1 MRLKKFV
8 NTKASAC
15 RETPS
20 GSMPLLSNK
29 DLKPLTVLFQGN
41 VTDIPMATV
50 GAKVTVLKAALP

>member
-15 RETPS
+15 RETAS

-29 DLKPLTVLFQGN
+29 DRKPLTVLFQGN
-41 VTDIPMATV
+41 ATDIPMATV
-50 GAKVTVLKAALP
+50 RAKVIV